1 MDSNDLI
8 EYARRASNL
17 GTCWARLEHIR
28 QQSECLA
35 GQVRQSKSSLEA
47 AMLVPALIRPAQASV
62 ICDQNSLEESYRTTH
77 VSLNMLSEH
86 LTELCVVATTTADRV
101 HTLGLQP
108 FSAFCGLKTVTAR
121 LCPALGALDD
131 ETKFAETQLLAL
143 EQLIDHATWGVNQ
156 LLADVCA
163 NRRQANKIERWT
175 IVGFVT
181 RCLSYLSL
189 PSKKKSFRAM
199 RQRP

>member
-35 GQVRQSKSSLEA
+35 GQVREAKSSLKA
-47 AMLVPALIRPAQASV
+47 AILVPALVQPDEASV
-62 ICDQNSLEESYRTTH
+62 ICDQNSLEESYRTTY

-86 LTELCVVATTTADRV
+86 LTELCVVATTTADRL

-108 FSAFCGLKTVTAR
+108 FFAFCGLKTVTPR
-121 LCPALGALDD
+121 LCSALGALDD
-131 ETKFAETQLLAL
+131 DTKVAETQLLAL

-163 NRRQANKIERWT
+163 NQHRANKIERWT

-181 RCLSYLSL
+181 RCLSYLSSS
-189 PSKKKSFRAM
+189 SKNKSVRAE
-199 RQRP
+199 RPRR